1 MKALLQPGF
10 NPRFKRSS
18 LMLAIAAAGI
28 FSGAVLAQGAD
39 VPLTVSVVQLDSPAI
54 RGQLSDD
61 RNVLLQGAIIRL
73 VGTNRET
80 TTDRQGRFRFDNLA
94 AGTYQLEV
102 SYLGYAVKQ
111 VDVLVTA
118 EQGAALTLRFANNQ
132 VEVLNI
138 VGSRDAQSRALN
150 IQRASDNLKSVV
162 SSDYLGRFPDDNVA
176 EAMQRLVGASIQRD
190 QGEGKY
196 VNVRGA
202 PLEFANVSIDGVQVP
217 SPDSSTRAVD
227 LDTIPSD
234 IISLLELTKAITP
247 DMDAD
252 AIAGNINIVTQGAL
266 DSKGRILRGKVSGGR
281 NEKGNGDAYKL
292 NLTYGDKFNGNEKA
306 GFLFSGQHS
315 ETNRVTDN
323 VEHTWMQLDSGAY
336 VPQVTEF
343 KDYELK
349 RIRSGLSGRFD
360 LRVDD
365 NKHFYLSHN
374 YSRFEDNEFR
384 DTLTIEWERHTAGSN
399 QQQGV
404 AGRATFDKELRHRT
418 FVNRINTSVV
428 GGRIDMD
435 TFSTDFQVSH
445 SSAKQSYPNRDY
457 LIYRERSRPR
467 VAYDFSNP
475 DLPTYQVLN
484 SAGEVVR
491 TDFNFAPAD
500 MNWRRYERR
509 TGGAEETEQAAAL
522 NFTLPGQWGSAY
534 SELKFGAKARLKE
547 KENDE
552 NRFRNSVG
560 RNAPTFA
567 EAIIDKQSRPF
578 DGFYNNGPKLRRDF
592 VSVYRDIFENA
603 DFLDRGAA
611 SVTGDY
617 QAKEDIY
624 AAYAQ
629 NKLDWDNT
637 TVLFGARVEQTKNS
651 GDAFEYDLDTD
662 TATLKQA
669 SKSYTKFFPSAHLRH
684 ELDNGL
690 IIKAAYSTGI
700 RRPNFA
706 DLVPYFIIEDRESGR
721 GTVDI
726 GNIAL
731 KPTYAHNLD
740 LTGEYYMPPVGM
752 ISAGVFYKK
761 LSDPIFKARSQFVGG
776 EFDGF
781 NMVRPENGDSGY
793 LYGLELNWQQT
804 LDFLPGAL
812 SGLGF
817 IANYTHTKSQAD
829 LPFGIGKTE
838 LNGTSRHTVNL
849 ALQYDIERF
858 SSQLAYNYRSEYID
872 AFDTANPDL
881 NLYWDGRGTLDFS
894 ASYKLTK
901 QLSLFVEATNL
912 TDSKAIRYQGERG
925 RVYEH
930 EQFGRAWQLGV
941 SGKF

>member
-1 MKALLQPGF
+1 MKALLRPGF
-10 NPRFKRSS
+10 KRNS
-18 LMLAIAAAGI
+18 LALALAAAGF
-28 FSGAVLAQGAD
+28 FSTAALAQGVD
-39 VPLTVSVVQLDSPAI
+39 VPLTVSVVQIDGPAI

-61 RNVLLQGAIIRL
+61 RNVLLQGALIRL
-73 VGTNRET
+73 IGTNRET
-80 TTDRQGRFRFDNLA
+80 TTDSQGRFRFENLP

-102 SYLGYAVKQ
+102 RYLGYAAKQ
-111 VDVLVTA
+111 VDALVTA

-150 IQRASDNLKSVV
+150 IQRASDNVKSVV
-162 SSDYLGRFPDDNVA
+162 SADYLGRFPDDNVA

-217 SPDSSTRAVD
+217 SPDGTTRAVD

-266 DSKGRILRGKVSGGR
+266 DSKGRILRGKMSGGK

-292 NLTYGDKFNGNEKA
+292 SLTYGDKFNGSERA
-306 GFLFSGQHS
+306 GFLFSAQHS

-323 VEHTWMQLDSGAY
+323 VEHVWTQLDNGEYA
-336 VPQVTEF
+336 PEITEF
-343 KDYELK
+343 KDYDLK
-349 RIRSGLSGRFD
+349 RIRSGISGRFD
-360 LRVDD
+360 FRVDD

-374 YSRFEDNEFR
+374 YSRFEDNEYR
-384 DTLTIEWERHTAGSN
+384 DTLLIEWERHTPDSN
-399 QQQGV
+399 QVSGI

-418 FVNRINTSVV
+418 FINTINTTVA
-428 GGRIDMD
+428 GGRVDMD
-435 TFSTDFQVSH
+435 RFSTDFQASY
-445 SSAKQSYPNRDY
+445 SSAEQAYPNRDY
-457 LIYRERSRPR
+457 LLYRERTRPR
-467 VAYDFSNP
+467 LAYDFSNP
-475 DLPTYQVLN
+475 DLPEFQIL
-484 SAGEVVR
+484 SADGQVVR
-491 TDFNFAPAD
+491 SDFNFAPAD

-509 TGGAEETEQAAAL
+509 TGGAEETEQAYVL
-522 NFTLPGQWGSAY
+522 NFTVPGEWRSAF
-534 SELKFGAKARLKE
+534 SELKFGAKARFKE

-552 NRFRNSVG
+552 NRLRNSVG
-560 RNAPTFA
+560 TNAPGYA
-567 EAIIDKQSRPF
+567 EVIIDQQSRPF

-592 VSVYRDIFENA
+592 VAVYRDTFENA
-603 DFLDRGAA
+603 DFLDRGAP
-611 SVTGDY
+611 SITGDY
-617 QAKEDIY
+617 RAKEDIL
-624 AAYAQ
+624 AVYAQ

-637 TVLFGARVEQTKNS
+637 TVLFGARLEQTKNS
-651 GDAFEYDLDTD
+651 GQAFEYDLDTD
-662 TATLKQA
+662 TATLQDA
-669 SKSYTKFFPSAHLRH
+669 SKTYTKLFPSAHLRH

-700 RRPNFA
+700 RRPNFV
-706 DLVPYFIIEDRESGR
+706 DLVPYFIIEDRESGS
-721 GTVDI
+721 GSVDI
-726 GNIAL
+726 GNIDL

-740 LTGEYYMPPVGM
+740 LTGEYYIAPVGLL
-752 ISAGVFYKK
+752 SAGVFYKK
-761 LSDPIFKARSQFVGG
+761 LSDPIFKARSELVGG

-793 LYGLELNWQQT
+793 LYGIELNWQQT

-817 IANYTHTKSQAD
+817 IANYTHTKSEAD

-849 ALQYDIERF
+849 ALQYDIEKF

-872 AFDTANPDL
+872 AFDTANPGL
-881 NLYWDGRGTLDFS
+881 NLYWDGRGTLDFT
-894 ASYKLTK
+894 ASYQLTK
-901 QLSLFVEATNL
+901 QLSVFVEATNL

-930 EQFGRAWQLGV
+930 EQFGRAWQLGL